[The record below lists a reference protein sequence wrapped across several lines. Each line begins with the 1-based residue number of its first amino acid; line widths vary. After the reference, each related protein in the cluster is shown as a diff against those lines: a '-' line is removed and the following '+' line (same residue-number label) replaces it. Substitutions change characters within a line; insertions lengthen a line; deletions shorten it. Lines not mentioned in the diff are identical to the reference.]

1 MSKLVQAIRR
11 SPKIWWYL
19 VNLWTLVVF
28 AAIVLNFVR
37 NGIYD
42 QQMDTLL
49 VIYISLLAIYA
60 GDKEFERWHDNHQS
74 RHPGEIF
81 VFVWTVLMTGLAIS
95 QFIFD
100 KTSGL
105 TSDVVAAYIAVLSV
119 LAVTRRSRALY
130 NRRRRSG

>member
-1 MSKLVQAIRR
+1 MSKFTQTIRR
-11 SPKIWWYL
+11 SPKLWWYL
-19 VNLWTLVVF
+19 LNLWSLVVF
-28 AAIVLNFVR
+28 AAIIFNFAG
-37 NGIYD
+37 NGVYD
-42 QQMDTLL
+42 KQMDALL
-49 VIYISLLAIYA
+49 VIYIALLAIYA

-81 VFVWTVLMTGLAIS
+81 VFIWTVLMAGLAVC

-105 TSDVVAAYIAVLSV
+105 TSEIVATYIAVLSV

-130 NRRRRSG
+130 AKRRRS

>member
-1 MSKLVQAIRR
+1 MSKLIQIIR
-11 SPKIWWYL
+11 SNPKFWWYL
-19 VNLWTLVVF
+19 VNLWSLVVF
-28 AAIVLNFVR
+28 AAIIFNFAR
-37 NGIYD
+37 NGAFD

-49 VIYISLLAIYA
+49 VIYIALLAIYA

-74 RHPGEIF
+74 RHPGE
-81 VFVWTVLMTGLAIS
+81 VFVLIWTVLMVGLAVC

-100 KTSGL
+100 KPSGL

-130 NRRRRSG
+130 ARRRRSS